1 MQRILSSLALLL
13 VCGSLAAQKIENVK
27 ATLNGDD
34 IIITYDLTGT
44 AGQEFKINLY
54 ASNSNFSK
62 PIIKASGDIGSR
74 ITPGK
79 DKRVVWNAKN
89 ELPEYKGD
97 LVIEVRGEAGVVSTS
112 PTSSV
117 RPLSFLS
124 PTGGGTKRGKT
135 LSVSWTGGTP
145 AENVELSLM
154 KDGAVQQKLTD
165 QSNNGAYT
173 WQVPK
178 GTKTG
183 SYQLKLTGSSSG
195 MAMSTN
201 FKVKP
206 SVPLLL
212 KILPVVAVGGI
223 VAVLVSGGGGKKKAD
238 LPVPPEP
245 N

>member
-1 MQRILSSLALLL
+1 MMRILTLFVLLL
-13 VCGSLAAQKIENVK
+13 VGGSLAAQKIENVK
-27 ATLNGDD
+27 ATINGDD
-34 IIITYDLTGT
+34 IIITYDLTGKE
-44 AGQEFKINLY
+44 GQEFKINLY

-62 PIIKASGDIGSR
+62 PIIKASGDIGSK

-97 LVIEVRGEAGVVSTS
+97 LVIEVRGEAGVIA
-112 PTSSV
+112 SSV

-124 PTGGGTKRGKT
+124 PTGGNVKRGKI
-135 LSVSWTGGTP
+135 LSISWTGGTP
-145 AENVELSLM
+145 TENVDLSLM
-154 KDGAVQQKLTD
+154 KDGAVSEKIAD
-165 QSNNGAYT
+165 QSNNGVHS

-178 GTKTG
+178 GTKPGT
-183 SYQLKLTGSSSG
+183 YQLKLTGTSSG
-195 MAMSTN
+195 FAMSPN

-206 SVPLLL
+206 KTPFIV
-212 KILPVVAVGGI
+212 KILPFLAVGG
-223 VAVLVSGGGGKKKAD
+223 VAAVLLSGGSKKADD